1 MQSLIISVIAIVHV
15 LTFLEPVG
23 GYTTNTGCSFPKYSD
38 SAKDYPK
45 LKPFIG
51 KSYTVPDPSG
61 KYVYTVAIC
70 GAVNGID
77 NVGAIQVDTKDSK
90 KPPVILGYY
99 NNADII
105 SGTDWLYLEYLG
117 GHTYNRH
124 CGGEGRRAVIM
135 FTCDESISDLHA
147 QMIILE
153 ENNNKSA
160 DCYYLFELSHQDI
173 CPTKPSSNLSLGSI
187 FIIVFF
193 SLIAVYLFFGF
204 LYQRFVLGAK
214 GMEQIPNYSFWV
226 DFGNLQ
232 ADGCNFVCRSGE
244 NRGPRT
250 YKGVGDD
257 QLDDVEERDDHLL
270 PM

>member
-1 MQSLIISVIAIVHV
+1 MNSLIILVIAIVHI

-23 GYTTNTGCSFPKYSD
+23 GYTTELGCAFPKFKD
-38 SAKDYPK
+38 SEKDYPK

-51 KSYTVPDPSG
+51 KSYQVTDPSD
-61 KYVYTVAIC
+61 KYIYTVAVC
-70 GAVNGID
+70 GSVGGLD
-77 NVGAIQVDTKDSK
+77 GVGAIQTTVK
-90 KPPVILGYY
+90 KPKSTVILGKYK
-99 NNADII
+99 NADII
-105 SGTDWLYLEYLG
+105 SGTDWLYLEYLDG
-117 GHTYNRH
+117 ENYKSH
-124 CGGEGRRAVIM
+124 CGHEGRRAVIM

-147 QMIILE
+147 EMIILE
-153 ENNNKSA
+153 ENNNKTN

-173 CPTKPSSNLSLGSI
+173 CPARPSSNLSLGSI
-187 FIIVFF
+187 FIIVLF

-204 LYQRFVLGAK
+204 LYQRFALGAK

-257 QLDDVEERDDHLL
+257 QLDDTEERDDHLL

>member
-1 MQSLIISVIAIVHV
+1 MKSLIILVISIVHI
-15 LTFLEPVG
+15 LSFLEPIG
-23 GYTTNTGCSFPKYSD
+23 GDIAAAGCSFPHYAGSK
-38 SAKDYPK
+38 KDYPK

-51 KSYTVPDPSG
+51 KSYKVNDPNG
-61 KYVYTVAIC
+61 EYRYTVAIC
-70 GAVNGID
+70 APAGGVDKAGAV
-77 NVGAIQVDTKDSK
+77 QVDLKNGNNE
-90 KPPVILGYY
+90 PVVLGLY

-117 GHTYNRH
+117 GKTYNRH
-124 CGGEGRRAVIM
+124 CSGEGRRAVIM
-135 FTCDESISDLHA
+135 LTCDESISDLQA
-147 QMIILE
+147 QMVILE
-153 ENNNKSA
+153 ENKNKSA

-173 CPTKPSSNLSLGSI
+173 CPNKPTSNLSLGSI
-187 FIIVFF
+187 FIIVMF

-214 GMEQIPNYSFWV
+214 GMEQVPNYGFWL

-232 ADGCNFVCRSGE
+232 ADGCNFVCRTGE

-257 QLDDVEERDDHLL
+257 QLDDMEERDDHLL